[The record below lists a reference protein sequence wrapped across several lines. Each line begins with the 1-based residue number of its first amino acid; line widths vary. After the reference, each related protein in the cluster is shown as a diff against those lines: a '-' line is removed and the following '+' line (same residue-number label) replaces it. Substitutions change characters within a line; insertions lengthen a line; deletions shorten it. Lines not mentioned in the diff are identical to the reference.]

1 MLGFNAAE
9 LNKKKTVGSIQD
21 MLGNEIEEKICEL
34 PTSSAICSFRIIE
47 NYIIC
52 NANKFY

>member
-9 LNKKKTVGSIQD
+9 LNKKKTVGTIQD

-34 PTSSAICSFRIIE
+34 PTSLAICSFRIIE